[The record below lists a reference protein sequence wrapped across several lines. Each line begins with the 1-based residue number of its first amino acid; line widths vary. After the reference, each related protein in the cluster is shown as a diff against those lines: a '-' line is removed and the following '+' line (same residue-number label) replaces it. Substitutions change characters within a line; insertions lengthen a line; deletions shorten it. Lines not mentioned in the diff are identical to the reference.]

1 MVLRFFFGVGL
12 APTPFSSPT
21 ELTHKRTEGRA
32 SVWGSGFTTNVAK
45 SVKAGL
51 REKEVRRTY
60 IPRAERRP
68 VVQKKRS
75 GEQLLASN

>member
-1 MVLRFFFGVGL
+1 MRQQYKIMNIASQLG
-12 APTPFSSPT
+12 
-21 ELTHKRTEGRA
+21 LTHKRTEGRA
-32 SVWGSGFTTNVAK
+32 SVWGSGLTTNVAK

-51 REKEVRRTY
+51 REKEARRTY
-60 IPRAERRP
+60 IPRADRRP